1 MTSIV
6 DAIDSDATQAVL
18 EELLDILPE
27 PVGPKILIVTPTI
40 EEKTT
45 GGIIKP
51 VSAVHREE
59 VASTVGMVVKIGPD
73 AFKDEKRF
81 PSGPWCKVGDFVITR
96 AYSGTRGAVKGKEFR
111 IIYDDQIDGVAP
123 TVEGYGRAY

>member
-6 DAIDSDATQAVL
+6 DAIDSEATQSVL
-18 EELLDILPE
+18 EEMLDLLPD

-40 EEKTT
+40 EEKTA

-51 VSAVHREE
+51 TSAVHREE
-59 VASTVGMVVKIGPD
+59 VASTVGMVVKIGRD

-111 IIYDDQIDGVAP
+111 IIYDDQIDGIAP